1 MILRPSIFAEK
12 TDADRN
18 SVLLLQ
24 NSLVLGRG
32 LNLPIQKC
40 VLPKVVLWRPGHMYV
55 GVP

>member
-1 MILRPSIFAEK
+1 MILRPSTFSEK
-12 TDADRN
+12 TDPNRN

-40 VLPKVVLWRPGHMYV
+40 VLPKVSS
-55 GVP
+55 GVKAAQM